1 MCHRRDKNNVYNVV
15 LFQMFYTF
23 FKCKSAVSVWALL
36 GKTTRL
42 DICIFGKAVSKVSC
56 AIWRKYILSAK
67 ASRPRTEQACTA
79 WYSAQSLPNCTLHR
93 RPFLRYFQ
101 RSFVVINFQDWGSF
115 DAATVS
121 TGGLWK
127 VRPWEEEKLEEEEE
141 EEEKIEASRS
151 CFFRSSRA
159 LRTVRSRGALEAAV
173 APAIRTF
180 PDQ

>member
-1 MCHRRDKNNVYNVV
+1 MQKRG
-15 LFQMFYTF
+15 
-23 FKCKSAVSVWALL
+23 KCLS
-36 GKTTRL
+36 TTRQDNSVGHL
-42 DICIFGKAVSKVSC
+42 YFLGRLLQKYHAPFGG
-56 AIWRKYILSAK
+56 KYILSAK

-141 EEEKIEASRS
+141 EKVEASRS
-151 CFFRSSRA
+151 CFLRSSRA

>member
-1 MCHRRDKNNVYNVV
+1 MQKRC
-15 LFQMFYTF
+15 
-23 FKCKSAVSVWALL
+23 KCLS
-36 GKTTRL
+36 TTRQGNSVRHL
-42 DICIFGKAVSKVSC
+42 YLWEGCFRSIMRHLEENIFWA
-56 AIWRKYILSAK
+56 RKPAGLEQ
-67 ASRPRTEQACTA
+67 SRPALHDTPHSLSQIVLCTCA
-79 WYSAQSLPNCTLHR
+79 
-93 RPFLRYFQ
+93 FLRYFQ

-127 VRPWEEEKLEEEEE
+127 VRPWEEEKLEEEE
-141 EEEKIEASRS
+141 KVEASRS